1 MALIKNAINFGN
13 GFNIGA
19 VGPIDARM
27 RVQYLNDL
35 TSAWTDSIPSYP
47 GMIVTVMYDGTS
59 GTTPLGHVYVLKN
72 ADATKLEN
80 WVKLST
86 ATDSTASA
94 DEVLERLNQEISA
107 RTEADKTINEDI
119 TTLNEKVSGNTKSL
133 GDLSDNFAEEVKE
146 RQAADAYFSGVTSG
160 ITEELKGY
168 KIKSLNQH
176 PLNGVRTLS
185 VDENGV
191 LSEEI
196 SLSYDKE
203 KKEIQ
208 LLGLGGDTLI
218 STIDATDFI
227 KDGMLDNVQLENSG
241 GVTNLVFS
249 FNTESGKEEIKVNVT
264 SLLNGTELKNLQDS
278 LDAHINSANTM
289 HLSAG
294 ERAEFDSLIQN
305 YNKNKLDT
313 KFSTIN
319 SALTANTQAHVDLS
333 SEIASARTNIDT
345 ISGDVKT
352 AKSDIASARTDINT
366 ISGDVETAK
375 SNISKLQE
383 HVTSADTKFSSI
395 DEEIANVRDEYSRN
409 DMALANHISTISG
422 DVKTLTEKVNE
433 NEEVVATALNDLKA
447 NKVSSLSVEEGSNIV
462 INEVKDEN
470 GISYTIGFQ
479 WLEF

>member
-94 DEVLERLNQEISA
+94 DEVLAKLNQEISA
-107 RTEADKTINEDI
+107 RTEADKTINDDI
-119 TTLNEKVSGNTKSL
+119 TTLNGKISGNTKSL
-133 GDLSDNFAEEVKE
+133 EDLNDNFAEEVKE
-146 RQAADAYFSGVTSG
+146 RQTADAYFSGVTSG

-176 PLNGVRTLS
+176 PFDGVKTLS

-191 LSEEI
+191 LNEEI

-203 KKEIQ
+203 NKQIQ
-208 LLGLGGDTLI
+208 LLGLGGETLI
-218 STIDATDFI
+218 STIDATDFV
-227 KDGMLDNVQLENSG
+227 KDGMLS
-241 GVTNLVFS
+241 GVTLQKEEGKPTYMVFT
-249 FNTESGKEEIKVNVT
+249 FNTGDSAQTI
-264 SLLNGTELKNLQDS
+264 S
-278 LDAHINSANTM
+278 LDVEEFLNADEVAA
-289 HLSAG
+289 L
-294 ERAEFDSLIQN
+294 ERSLGQHKGDTTLHFTTDEKTKLTN
-305 YNKNKLDT
+305 LYSKDELDT

-333 SEIASARTNIDT
+333 SEIASARTDIDT

-352 AKSDIASARTDINT
+352 AKSDIASARTDIDT

-375 SNISKLQE
+375 SDISKLQE
-383 HVTSADTKFSSI
+383 HVTSADTKFNSI